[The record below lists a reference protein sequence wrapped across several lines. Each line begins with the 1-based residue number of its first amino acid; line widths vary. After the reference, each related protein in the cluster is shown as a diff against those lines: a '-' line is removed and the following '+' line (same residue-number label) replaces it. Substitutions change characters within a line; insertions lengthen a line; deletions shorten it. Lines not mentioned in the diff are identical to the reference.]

1 MDNIVL
7 ISAFCNSEEKLNV
20 LRKNIKI
27 IKSTGADTAIISPLP
42 LPQDIVESSDYTF
55 ITKENPI
62 FDWPSRAIMVWKTI
76 YTPQG
81 QIKLNTTT
89 PDYGFSGLNH
99 VKRLG
104 EMFINYNYKHFTFI
118 IYDTII
124 TDEIIEVIE
133 KGSEAI
139 VYPSKRQNTDF
150 IWQVGLHLLSFNKE
164 NCKKVIEL
172 IDFEE
177 YKKCRGDFDAF
188 AYLHHKIVIPLNI
201 PIASNPV
208 EDEIYYYEEYH
219 DHSPISDFKYFIH
232 SPDENH
238 KIPGRG
244 YNLQMVFYK
253 IQTPIYLD
261 FNVNGKQNQHLIEE
275 GTILDLNI
283 KKSQMDHVSFIYQE
297 QKYDLTN
304 KILGLKHTIVEK
316 L

>member
-104 EMFINYNYKHFTFI
+104 EIFINYNYKHFTFI

-124 TDEIIEVIE
+124 TNEIIEVIE
-133 KGSEAI
+133 KGSDAI

-164 NCKKVIEL
+164 NCKKVIDL

-201 PIASNPV
+201 PIAPTPV

-219 DHSPISDFKYFIH
+219 NHSPISDFKYFTH

-238 KIPGRG
+238 KVPGRG

-253 IQTPIYLD
+253 IQTPFYLD

-275 GTILDLNI
+275 GTILDLDI